1 MTAEQ
6 INELLANIIS
16 TYAPQFGRAL
26 TKGAALKLATLSVE
40 DQLENITGS
49 TYALAKAAFS
59 ECGTILEES
68 IEDSRI
74 AGVILSGV
82 ANMNPAFVLLW
93 MEHNTIHIKASAKEG
108 LIKQHTAE
116 QAIGIFKL
124 ALANIAGK
132 QER

>member
-16 TYAPQFGRAL
+16 TYAPQFGRSF
-26 TKGAALKLATLSVE
+26 TKGVALKLATLSVE
-40 DQLENITGS
+40 DQLENINGS

-68 IEDSRI
+68 IEDRGI

-93 MEHNTIHIKASAKEG
+93 IEHSTIHIKASAKEG

-116 QAIGIFKL
+116 QAIEIFKL
-124 ALANIAGK
+124 ALANVAGK

>member
-6 INELLANIIS
+6 ANEWLANLIS
-16 TYAPQFGRAL
+16 TYAPQSGRAL
-26 TKGAALKLATLSVE
+26 TKGVALKLATLSVE

-74 AGVILSGV
+74 AGIILSGV

-93 MEHNTIHIKASAKEG
+93 IEHNTIHMKASAKEG
-108 LIKQHTAE
+108 LIKQCTAE
-116 QAIGIFKL
+116 KAIGIFKS
-124 ALANIAGK
+124 ALADAAGR

>member
-6 INELLANIIS
+6 TNELLANIIS

-26 TKGAALKLATLSVE
+26 TKGATLKLATLSVE

-49 TYALAKAAFS
+49 AYALAKAAFS
-59 ECGTILEES
+59 ECGTILEDS
-68 IEDSRI
+68 IEESRI

-93 MEHNTIHIKASAKEG
+93 IEHNTIHIKASAKEG
-108 LIKQHTAE
+108 LIKQRTAE
-116 QAIGIFKL
+116 KAIGIFKL
-124 ALANIAGK
+124 ALVNVADK

>member
-59 ECGTILEES
+59 ECGTILEDS